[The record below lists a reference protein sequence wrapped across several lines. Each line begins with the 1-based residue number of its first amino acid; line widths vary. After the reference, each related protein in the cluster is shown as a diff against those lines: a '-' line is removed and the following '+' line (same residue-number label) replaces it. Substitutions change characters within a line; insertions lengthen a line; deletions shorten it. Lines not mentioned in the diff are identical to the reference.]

1 MGARPPARGH
11 DTRGQ
16 IAQEAARLIIDEGVI
31 DFAVAKRK
39 AVSRL
44 GYEGIGDLPNN
55 REIELAALE
64 YQRLFLGQAGEDRL
78 RVLRESARA
87 AMQFLAQFKPQLVG
101 AVLAGIAGENTR
113 ISLHLFANRAED
125 VLLFLLDQ
133 DIPFDDTSKRVNIG
147 GTPREYPT
155 YRFYAGDAPLELVVL
170 PMELQGRPPLSP
182 VDGKPMAR
190 ADIDAVQAL
199 LDATSVSKEALV
211 PSELP

>member
-1 MGARPPARGH
+1 MGVRPTAGRHHARS
-11 DTRGQ
+11 Q

-31 DFAVAKRK
+31 DFALAKRK

-55 REIELAALE
+55 QEIELAALE

-78 RVLRESARA
+78 RVLRESALS
-87 AMQFLAQFKPQLVG
+87 AMRFLTQFEPQLVG

-113 ISLHLFANRAED
+113 ITLHLFANRAED

-133 DIPFDDTSKRVNIG
+133 DIPFDDASKRVNIG
-147 GTPREYPT
+147 GTQREFPT

-170 PMELQGRPPLSP
+170 PMELQRRPPLSP
-182 VDGKPMAR
+182 VDGKPMAH
-190 ADIDAVQAL
+190 ADVDAVQSL
-199 LDATSVSKEALV
+199 LDATLG
-211 PSELP
+211 